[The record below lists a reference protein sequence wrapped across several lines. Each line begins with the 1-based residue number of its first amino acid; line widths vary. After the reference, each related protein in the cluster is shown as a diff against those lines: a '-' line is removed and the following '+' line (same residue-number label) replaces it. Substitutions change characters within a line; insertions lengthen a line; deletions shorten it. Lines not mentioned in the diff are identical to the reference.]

1 MINIFNAY
9 FDFSG
14 NFKFEDFKREFLI
27 YYNDEKND
35 KIVLIIDLENR
46 NIGLSDL
53 FNFIK
58 IRKFFDRLGVEKLQ
72 KTIVCCKDGKKK
84 DIIKSFLKK
93 YPPEREVLFY

>member
-1 MINIFNAY
+1 MINKFNAY

-14 NFKFEDFKREFLI
+14 KFKFENFKAEFLKH
-27 YYNDEKND
+27 YNNTEND
-35 KIVLIIDLENR
+35 KLILIIDLENR
-46 NIGLSDL
+46 NIGLTDL

-84 DIIKSFLKK
+84 DIIKGFLKK
-93 YPPEREVLFY
+93 YPPEREVVFY